1 MFFSSSRISTRS
13 GRGAGLGEDGSSLT
27 SLAYLLARASGG
39 AISEIGRRVRFL
51 GITMLCM
58 STSSTSR
65 AADFLELVE
74 RSKRGRLKIY
84 LGFAAGVGK
93 TYRLLEEAQALRR
106 RGVDVVI
113 GAIETHGRAETAALL
128 EGLET
133 VPLRAFSYRG
143 LTLTEM
149 DVGAVI
155 ARRPQVVLIDELA
168 HTNVPGSKHN
178 KRYQDVAAVLDQGIN
193 VIGAFNV
200 QHLESL
206 NDVVARVTA
215 VRVRETVPDSFLKQA
230 DQVVTLDL
238 DVEDL
243 LERLRAGKIYPPDKI
258 ALSLQNFFQT
268 KNLATLRELALREV
282 AESLDRSGGATAA
295 SGLLPKRGSS
305 GKLMV
310 CLSSNP
316 PRGRT
321 LLRRGSRLS
330 GRLNTDWYVVY
341 VETAQEAP
349 HRIDAAAQRQL
360 IANIELAKELGAEF
374 VRLRGDDPVEALL
387 TFAREQGVS
396 DVVIGRG
403 EDSLLTRLAGRS
415 FTRRMVDQAEGID
428 LHIVSFGDSA
438 TVEPSAGESQ

>member
-1 MFFSSSRISTRS
+1 MSTQSPSSSAPPS
-13 GRGAGLGEDGSSLT
+13 
-27 SLAYLLARASGG
+27 
-39 AISEIGRRVRFL
+39 
-51 GITMLCM
+51 
-58 STSSTSR
+58 SR

-93 TYRLLEEAQALRR
+93 TYRMLEEAQALRR
-106 RGVDVVI
+106 RGIDVVI
-113 GAIETHGRAETAALL
+113 GTIETHGRAETAALL
-128 EGLET
+128 EGIEA
-133 VPLRAFSYRG
+133 VPRRTFSYRG
-143 LTLTEM
+143 LSIDEM
-149 DVGAVI
+149 DVEAVI
-155 ARRPQVVLIDELA
+155 ARRPQIVLIDELA

-193 VIGAFNV
+193 VISAFNV
-200 QHLESL
+200 QHVESL
-206 NDVVARVTA
+206 NDLVARVTS
-215 VRVRETVPDSFLKQA
+215 VRVRETIPDGFLKQA

-258 ALSLQNFFQT
+258 ASALQNFFQSR
-268 KNLATLRELALREV
+268 NLSTLRELALREV
-282 AESLDRSGGATAA
+282 AESLDRAAPAIASSGISPKPG
-295 SGLLPKRGSS
+295 SG

-316 PRGRT
+316 PHGRT

-341 VETAQEAP
+341 VETAHEAP

-360 IANIELAKELGAEF
+360 IANIELAKELGAEY
-374 VRLRGDDPVEALL
+374 VRLRGEDPVESLIS
-387 TFAREQGVS
+387 FARAHGIS

-403 EDSLLTRLAGRS
+403 EDSLLTRLSGRS
-415 FTRRMVDQAEGID
+415 FTRRMIDQAAGLD
-428 LHIVSFGDSA
+428 LHIVSFGEALAD
-438 TVEPSAGESQ
+438 EEESGDLR